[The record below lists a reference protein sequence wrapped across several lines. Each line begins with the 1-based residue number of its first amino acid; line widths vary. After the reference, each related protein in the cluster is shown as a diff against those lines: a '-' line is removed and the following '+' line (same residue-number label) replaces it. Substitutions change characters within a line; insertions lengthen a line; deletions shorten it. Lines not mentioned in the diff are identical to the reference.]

1 MSNQLKQTFIHLCTN
16 GYLLTDDIDDYVD
29 MWHESDKDEE
39 LYDFLGMSRQEY
51 RLWVHDPDMLDHI
64 IAARVQNCSLDDVLN
79 KIDELPMAARA
90 DSPAKAKIL
99 MQWLKKSGV

>member
-1 MSNQLKQTFIHLCTN
+1 MSKQLKETFIDLCTK
-16 GYLLTDDIDDYVD
+16 GFLLTDDIDDYVD
-29 MWHESDKDEE
+29 MWHESDNKKE
-39 LYDFLGMSRQEY
+39 LYDFLGMTRQEY
-51 RLWVHDPDMLDHI
+51 RLCVEDPDMIDHI

-99 MQWLKKSGV
+99 NFNGMA